1 MMSNTILKTS
11 IPAFDAKDQT
21 EGQMPH
27 IRWPLRQSVMP
38 KTKPMY
44 KYHTKENLSTCL
56 WYQRSYSK
64 ANARTKIT
72 FQPVCD
78 VKDHNKEQMPDPRTP
93 LIPFVMPNPY
103 WRTNAISK
111 NISNWRWCQRP
122 FSITKAKTK
131 NTSQYACDAK
141 DHTQVQMTYLRRPQL
156 ACDAKKH
163 SQLQKPNPRTP
174 LNLPE
179 MSKTKLKYKCQTQ
192 KYLLTCL
199 WCQIPHS
206 RHLYLRWMSKTKLK
220 RKCHSQYDFY
230 TCLRCQRPYWST
242 KYHIEEN
249 SQPPWCQRSNWCT
262 NTIAKNTCQ
271 SVCDAKNRSQV
282 QMLDP

>member
-122 FSITKAKTK
+122 FSITKAKIK
-131 NTSQYACDAK
+131 NNSELL
-141 DHTQVQMTYLRRPQL
+141 YLPL
-156 ACDAKKH
+156 
-163 SQLQKPNPRTP
+163 LPN
-174 LNLPE
+174 
-179 MSKTKLKYKCQTQ
+179 TKLKCKCHTQ
-192 KYLLTCL
+192 DDFYPCL
-199 WCQIPHS
+199 WCQRPYSSTNARTKKIPFDLS
-206 RHLYLRWMSKTKLK
+206 VMSK
-220 RKCHSQYDFY
+220 
-230 TCLRCQRPYWST
+230 P
-242 KYHIEEN
+242 
-249 SQPPWCQRSNWCT
+249 
-262 NTIAKNTCQ
+262 
-271 SVCDAKNRSQV
+271 
-282 QMLDP
+282 